1 MYQKSDNPETSR
13 YILSFLRLS
22 LFLLVFRSIFDSA
35 TCFLRIGNHRGIAE
49 SFEPILKVAC
59 SIFDCFTEPSDY
71 RHTSSRVISLPDE
84 LRLPFPASKDTSS
97 RSEFLRRSS
106 SLQTDRPSS
115 SFRSG
120 RFLFRGKKAR

>member
-22 LFLLVFRSIFDSA
+22 LFLLVFRTIFDSA

-59 SIFDCFTEPSDY
+59 SIFNCFTEPSDY
-71 RHTSSRVISLPDE
+71 TRH
-84 LRLPFPASKDTSS
+84 A
-97 RSEFLRRSS
+97 
-106 SLQTDRPSS
+106 S
-115 SFRSG
+115 SFLSD
-120 RFLFRGKKAR
+120 LVARRAAFTVSSVKGHLVSL